1 MRVMANLLFAA
12 AFGLATLL
20 KTVQVPDAYVLMA
33 MGSAVLIACISNF
46 VWLRLT
52 GLVGLA
58 GLSFVYSQ
66 QFCQNNPGAWLTLIV
81 AGLCITGVILLM
93 VSDLDS
99 KPKGEEI
106 HSNEAA

>member
-1 MRVMANLLFAA
+1 MMANLLFAA
-12 AFGLATLL
+12 AFSQATLL
-20 KTVQVPDAYVLMA
+20 KTAQVPDAYVLIVL
-33 MGSAVLIACISNF
+33 GSAVLIAFISNF

-58 GLSFVYSQ
+58 GLSFVYSRL
-66 QFCQNNPGAWLTLIV
+66 FDQNNPGAWLTLIV

-93 VSDLDS
+93 FADLDS